1 MNSRAVHSGASAA
14 RPEMNNSPAKGTL
27 NQVVRILISA
37 VLIALFMVVAIK
49 KGHAA
54 DIAATPA
61 NYKDLLN
68 TLKPGD
74 TLKLAGGNYPL
85 LSLTGVAGTAANWI
99 TIEGPSSGTPATIT
113 INPANPGCC
122 NIIQLANVSYV
133 ALKSLRIDS
142 ALVDAIDGVN
152 ARGLT
157 HNVLVENCTFVG
169 QGSHQQTVAISTKG
183 TAHSWTV
190 RGNTILEAG
199 TGMYFGDSN
208 GGQPFINGLIEN
220 NLIVDTI
227 GYNAQFK
234 FQLPYT
240 QPAGLGAGPYKTVIR
255 NNVFI
260 KNKPQSSWP
269 AALVDGPRPNL
280 LVGGFPTSGY
290 GSNDSYEI
298 YGNFFY
304 ENKDGESLF
313 QGAGW
318 VSLHD
323 NVFVGGS
330 RAGMALQ
337 NHDLPLRRAYVYNN
351 TIYARGQGI
360 SVAGA
365 SLEDSLVTGNA
376 VFTDQGI
383 SAPVQKDNVVDT
395 PANAA
400 NHVNQPSYV
409 LGSMDFYPKAG
420 RLKGSA
426 LDLSKMTGQV
436 DYNRDFNGTSKGA
449 FEYRG
454 AYAGEGTNPG
464 WRLTNAIKN
473 SVGSTIPPGGTND
486 TTPPAR
492 PTGLRVR

>member
-1 MNSRAVHSGASAA
+1 MHNSPSKGTFNQVFRVVVSAA
-14 RPEMNNSPAKGTL
+14 
-27 NQVVRILISA
+27 
-37 VLIALFMVVAIK
+37 LIALFLVVAIK

-61 NYKDLLN
+61 NYKDLIN

-74 TLKLAGGNYPL
+74 TLKLGPGTYPL
-85 LSLTGVAGTAANWI
+85 LSLTGVAGTASSRI
-99 TIEGPSSGTPATIT
+99 TIEGPASGTPATIT
-113 INPANPGCC
+113 INPASPGCC
-122 NIIQLANVSYV
+122 NIVQLANVSYV
-133 ALKSLRIDS
+133 SLRNLRIDS

-157 HNVLVENCTFVG
+157 HNVMVENCTFVG

-190 RGNTILEAG
+190 RGNTIIEAG
-199 TGMYFGDSN
+199 TGMYFGNSD
-208 GGQPFINGLIEN
+208 GAYPFVNGLVEN
-220 NLIVDTI
+220 NLIVDSI

-234 FQLPYT
+234 FQSPYA

-260 KNKPQSSWP
+260 KNKPQSAWP
-269 AALVDGPRPNL
+269 ATFVDGPRPNL

-290 GSNDSYEI
+290 GMNDSYEI

-313 QGAGW
+313 QGSGW

-323 NVFVGGS
+323 NVFVGGT
-330 RAGMALQ
+330 RAGMSLQ

-351 TIYARGQGI
+351 TIYARGLGI
-360 SVAGA
+360 SVAPVA
-365 SLEDSLVTGNA
+365 TLEDSLVVGNA

-383 SAPVQKDNVVDT
+383 SAPTQRDNVIDM

-400 NHVNQPSYV
+400 THVTQPSYV
-409 LGSMDFYPKAG
+409 LGTMDFYPKAG
-420 RLKGSA
+420 RLKGAA
-426 LDLSKMTGQV
+426 LDLSKMTGHV

-454 AYAGEGTNPG
+454 AYAGEGANPG
-464 WRLTNAIKN
+464 WKLTNAIKN
-473 SVGSTIPPGGTND
+473 STGSTIPPGGGGSGD
-486 TTPPAR
+486 TVPPAR